1 MCETWA
7 SWSDKCWTRLKHWK
21 YNKSLQVFTSLYN
34 VCQKWLSLF
43 SQFSLGGS
51 VTSVSNYLAKNT
63 QTSLFLPIESNL
75 WFNYFKKVL
84 NVPFK
89 IEAWHSKLVRNL
101 IIAFTRTIQLHWFS
115 NIVLFVHVSIWIRE
129 WNNLLSLTQ
138 CILFISLTL
147 DCTLTLGCSFPLDSM
162 YIPTKW
168 AIRRC
173 IIIGLYLLA
182 HPIGCAFPVG
192 STY

>member
-7 SWSDKCWTRLKHWK
+7 SWCWQML
-21 YNKSLQVFTSLYN
+21 NKIETLQLQQVFTFQVN

-129 WNNLLSLTQ
+129 WNNLLSLVQ